1 MAINM
6 NIREILPEG
15 AIILD
20 NSAFDNSIIG
30 VTLDDRLIYDYD
42 KMIEELME
50 DDEMTFDEAMDWID
64 YNTIRALPYA
74 GSMAPII
81 VQRVY

>member
-30 VTLDDRLIYDYD
+30 VTLDGRLIYDYD
-42 KMIEELME
+42 KMIEELIE
-50 DDEMTFDEAMDWID
+50 DDCMSFDEAMEWID

-74 GSMAPII
+74 GSGAPII
-81 VQRVY
+81 IQRVD

>member
-30 VTLDDRLIYDYD
+30 VTLDGRLIYDYD
-42 KMIEELME
+42 KMIEELIE
-50 DDEMTFDEAMDWID
+50 DDGMSFDEAMEWID

-74 GSMAPII
+74 GSCAPII
-81 VQRVY
+81 IQRVN

>member
-30 VTLDDRLIYDYD
+30 VTLDGRLIYDYD
-42 KMIEELME
+42 KMIEELIE
-50 DDEMTFDEAMDWID
+50 DDGMSFDEAME
-64 YNTIRALPYA
+64 
-74 GSMAPII
+74 
-81 VQRVY
+81 

>member
-15 AIILD
+15 TIILD

-30 VTLDDRLIYDYD
+30 VTLDGRLIYDYD
-42 KMIEELME
+42 KMIEELIE
-50 DDEMTFDEAMDWID
+50 DDGMSFDEAMEWID

-81 VQRVY
+81 VQRVD

>member
-30 VTLDDRLIYDYD
+30 VTLDGRLIYDYD
-42 KMIEELME
+42 KMIEELIE
-50 DDEMTFDEAMDWID
+50 DDGISFDEAMEWID

-74 GSMAPII
+74 GSGAPII
-81 VQRVY
+81 IQRVD

>member
-30 VTLDDRLIYDYD
+30 VTLDGRLIYDYD
-42 KMIEELME
+42 KMIEELIE
-50 DDEMTFDEAMDWID
+50 DDGMSFDEAMEWID
-64 YNTIRALPYA
+64 YNTIRALPYF
-74 GSMAPII
+74 PNPPYII
-81 VQRVY
+81 SKIE

>member
-1 MAINM
+1 MATNM

-30 VTLDDRLIYDYD
+30 VTLDGRLIYDYD
-42 KMIEELME
+42 KMIEEIIE
-50 DDEMTFDEAMDWID
+50 DDGMSFDEAMEWID

-74 GSMAPII
+74 GSGAPII
-81 VQRVY
+81 IQRVD

>member
-1 MAINM
+1 MNLNM

-30 VTLDDRLIYDYD
+30 VTLDGRLIYDYD
-42 KMIEELME
+42 KMIEELIE
-50 DDEMTFDEAMDWID
+50 DDGMSFDEAMEWID

-74 GSMAPII
+74 GSGAPII
-81 VQRVY
+81 IQRVD

>member
-30 VTLDDRLIYDYD
+30 VTLDRRLIYDYD
-42 KMIEELME
+42 KMIEELIE
-50 DDEMTFDEAMDWID
+50 DDGMSFDEAMEWID

-81 VQRVY
+81 VQRVD

>member
-30 VTLDDRLIYDYD
+30 VTLDGRLIYDYD
-42 KMIEELME
+42 KMIEEIIE
-50 DDEMTFDEAMDWID
+50 DDGMSFDEAMGWID

-74 GSMAPII
+74 GSCALII
-81 VQRVY
+81 IQRVN

>member
-30 VTLDDRLIYDYD
+30 VTLDGRLIYDYD
-42 KMIEELME
+42 KMIEELIE
-50 DDEMTFDEAMDWID
+50 DDGMSFDEAMEWID
-64 YNTIRALPYA
+64 YNTIRVLPYA
-74 GSMAPII
+74 GSGAPII
-81 VQRVY
+81 IQRVD

>member
-6 NIREILPEG
+6 NIRGILPEG

-30 VTLDDRLIYDYD
+30 VTLDGRLIYDYD
-42 KMIEELME
+42 KMIEELIE
-50 DDEMTFDEAMDWID
+50 DDGMSFDEAMEWID

-74 GSMAPII
+74 GSGAPII
-81 VQRVY
+81 IQRVD

>member
-30 VTLDDRLIYDYD
+30 VTLDGRLIYDYD
-42 KMIEELME
+42 KMIEELIE
-50 DDEMTFDEAMDWID
+50 DDGMSFDEAMEWID

-74 GSMAPII
+74 GSGSPII
-81 VQRVY
+81 IQRVD

>member
-30 VTLDDRLIYDYD
+30 VTLDGRLIYDYD
-42 KMIEELME
+42 KMIEELIE
-50 DDEMTFDEAMDWID
+50 DDGMTFDEAMDWID
-64 YNTIRALPYA
+64 YNTIRALPCA

-81 VQRVY
+81 VQRVD

>member
-6 NIREILPEG
+6 NIREILPEE

-30 VTLDDRLIYDYD
+30 VTLDGRLIYDYD
-42 KMIEELME
+42 KMIEELIE
-50 DDEMTFDEAMDWID
+50 DDGMSFDEAMEWID

-74 GSMAPII
+74 GSGAPII
-81 VQRVY
+81 IQRVD

>member
-6 NIREILPEG
+6 NIREILSEG

-30 VTLDDRLIYDYD
+30 VTLDGRLIYDYD
-42 KMIEELME
+42 KMIEELIE
-50 DDEMTFDEAMDWID
+50 DDGMSFDEAMEWID

-74 GSMAPII
+74 GSGAPII
-81 VQRVY
+81 IQRVD

>member
-30 VTLDDRLIYDYD
+30 VTLDGRLIYDYD
-42 KMIEELME
+42 KMIE
-50 DDEMTFDEAMDWID
+50 
-64 YNTIRALPYA
+64 
-74 GSMAPII
+74 
-81 VQRVY
+81 

>member
-6 NIREILPEG
+6 NIIEILPEG

-30 VTLDDRLIYDYD
+30 VTLDGRLIYDYD
-42 KMIEELME
+42 KMIEELIE
-50 DDEMTFDEAMDWID
+50 DDGMSFDEAMEWID

-74 GSMAPII
+74 GSGAPII
-81 VQRVY
+81 IQRVD

>member
-30 VTLDDRLIYDYD
+30 VTLDGRLIYDYD
-42 KMIEELME
+42 KMIEELI
-50 DDEMTFDEAMDWID
+50 DDDGMSFDEAMEWID

-74 GSMAPII
+74 GSGAPII
-81 VQRVY
+81 IQRVD

>member
-30 VTLDDRLIYDYD
+30 VTLDGRLIYDYD
-42 KMIEELME
+42 KMIEEIIE
-50 DDEMTFDEAMDWID
+50 DDGMSFDEAMEWID

-74 GSMAPII
+74 GIGAPII
-81 VQRVY
+81 IQRVD

>member
-30 VTLDDRLIYDYD
+30 VTLDGRLIYDYD
-42 KMIEELME
+42 KMIEELIE
-50 DDEMTFDEAMDWID
+50 DDGMCFDEAMEWID

-74 GSMAPII
+74 GSGVPII
-81 VQRVY
+81 IQRVD

>member
-30 VTLDDRLIYDYD
+30 VTLDGRLIYDYD
-42 KMIEELME
+42 KMIEELIE
-50 DDEMTFDEAMDWID
+50 DDGMSFDEAMEWID

-74 GSMAPII
+74 GSGAPII
-81 VQRVY
+81 IQRVD

>member
-30 VTLDDRLIYDYD
+30 VTLDGRLIYDYD
-42 KMIEELME
+42 KMIEELIK
-50 DDEMTFDEAMDWID
+50 DDGMSFDEAMEWID

-74 GSMAPII
+74 GSGAPII
-81 VQRVY
+81 IQRVD

>member
-30 VTLDDRLIYDYD
+30 VTLDGRLIYDYD
-42 KMIEELME
+42 KMIEELIE
-50 DDEMTFDEAMDWID
+50 DDGMSFDEAMEWID
-64 YNTIRALPYA
+64 YNKIRALPYA
-74 GSMAPII
+74 GSGAPII
-81 VQRVY
+81 IQRVD

>member
-30 VTLDDRLIYDYD
+30 VTLDGRLIYDYD
-42 KMIEELME
+42 KMIEEIIE
-50 DDEMTFDEAMDWID
+50 DDGMSFDEAMEWID

-74 GSMAPII
+74 GSGAPII
-81 VQRVY
+81 IQRVD

>member
-20 NSAFDNSIIG
+20 NSSFDNSIIG

-50 DDEMTFDEAMDWID
+50 DDGMTFDEAMDWID

-81 VQRVY
+81 VQRVD

>member
-30 VTLDDRLIYDYD
+30 VTLDGRLIYDYD
-42 KMIEELME
+42 KMIEELIE
-50 DDEMTFDEAMDWID
+50 DDGMSFDEAMEWID
-64 YNTIRALPYA
+64 YNTIKALPYA
-74 GSMAPII
+74 GSGAPII
-81 VQRVY
+81 IQRVD

>member
-15 AIILD
+15 TIILD

-30 VTLDDRLIYDYD
+30 VTLDGRLIYDYD
-42 KMIEELME
+42 KMIEELIE
-50 DDEMTFDEAMDWID
+50 DDGVSFDEAMEWID

-81 VQRVY
+81 VQRVD

>member
-30 VTLDDRLIYDYD
+30 VTLDGRLIYDYD
-42 KMIEELME
+42 KMIEELIE
-50 DDEMTFDEAMDWID
+50 DDDMSFDEAMEWID

-74 GSMAPII
+74 GSGAPII
-81 VQRVY
+81 IQRVD

>member
-30 VTLDDRLIYDYD
+30 VTLDGRLIYDYD
-42 KMIEELME
+42 KMIEELIE
-50 DDEMTFDEAMDWID
+50 DDGMSFDEAMEWID
-64 YNTIRALPYA
+64 YNIIRALPYA
-74 GSMAPII
+74 GSGAPII
-81 VQRVY
+81 IQRVD